1 MRAEQGPLQWQ
12 GFRLAGLL
20 CLGLAIVKLTL
31 ERQWSWWRVLLP
43 LWTMVGH
50 NALYIVVG
58 FVWLHFVDDGE
69 AGVNEEAPDRYQLAA
84 LLCFFLFVDNLV
96 GRLERGQPPA
106 WQWLGSGQWQ
116 LLLPLR
122 WSYPLLPASV
132 LVRGHPF
139 RFSFPLK
146 KLIP

>member
-1 MRAEQGPLQWQ
+1 MTDEQGPLHWQ
-12 GFRLAGLL
+12 GFRLAGWL

-31 ERQWSWWRVLLP
+31 EVQWSWWRVLLP
-43 LWTMVGH
+43 FWTMLGH
-50 NALYIVVG
+50 NALYIAVG

-69 AGVNEEAPDRYQLAA
+69 ATVNEQAPDGYQLAA

-116 LLLPLR
+116 FLLLFASLTLFCQLLY
-122 WSYPLLPASV
+122 WSEAIRSDSHSP
-132 LVRGHPF
+132 
-139 RFSFPLK
+139 
-146 KLIP
+146 